1 MREEKKARG
10 RERERESRREASE
23 LTLVI
28 GRREEVRPE
37 QVWIRSQR
45 KGR

>member
-10 RERERESRREASE
+10 RERESRREASE

-37 QVWIRSQR
+37 QVRIQSQR

>member
-1 MREEKKARG
+1 MKEEKKARG

-23 LTLVI
+23 PTLVI
-28 GRREEVRPE
+28 GRREEVRQE
-37 QVWIRSQR
+37 QVWILSFE